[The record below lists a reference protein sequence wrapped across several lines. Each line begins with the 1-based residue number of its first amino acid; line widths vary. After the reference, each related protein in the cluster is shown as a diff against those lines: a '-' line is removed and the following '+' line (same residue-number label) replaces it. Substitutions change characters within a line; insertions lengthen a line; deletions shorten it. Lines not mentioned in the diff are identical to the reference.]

1 MMGTERDIDDFIIR
15 GSAPD
20 FGMHL
25 NRSVKFHF
33 VLFSILLKDFVME
46 I

>member
-1 MMGTERDIDDFIIR
+1 MMGTKRDIAEDTWGSR
-15 GSAPD
+15 G

-25 NRSVKFHF
+25 NRYVKFHF
-33 VLFSILLKDFVME
+33 VLFSILLRDFVME